1 MKTYFSVCETCQ
13 FVPRGR
19 FKLNFNS
26 HLQNQLYLKHMQP
39 LDKQHL
45 KKKPHKTKPAVQ
57 SCQLTWQHL
66 IIRPIDSINPMFSLY
81 FLERM
86 LGAGFCFKT
95 RSCQFCFEEHTFI
108 C

>member
-45 KKKPHKTKPAVQ
+45 KKKNPQNKT
-57 SCQLTWQHL
+57 SS
-66 IIRPIDSINPMFSLY
+66 PIMSANLAAFNY
-81 FLERM
+81 
-86 LGAGFCFKT
+86 KT
-95 RSCQFCFEEHTFI
+95 Y
-108 C
+108 